1 MAIVKKTRR
10 SVLPLYAAAA
20 VWPAWALLRP
30 LYRLGDF
37 LLVSVLSLGAFLLLR
52 AVCKDEVV
60 EVEVPDPPREEEKP
74 TGDPALDRM
83 IEDGRK
89 AISEMKR
96 LDGAIEDEKIS
107 ADIRR
112 LEAVCQKIFDQVR
125 ADPSKLPQ
133 IRQFMDYYLPTTL
146 KLLNAYD
153 RMDDAGISGENI
165 DSTKAK
171 VEKTMAILVTAFDR
185 QLDALFGDEA
195 LDVATDIKVIETLL
209 SREGLVG
216 DQPFAQAGETK
227 PGEEIELT
235 LDPQKGEENHE

>member
-37 LLVSVLSLGAFLLLR
+37 LLVTVLSLGAFLLLR

-96 LDGAIEDEKIS
+96 LDDAIEDEKIS

-153 RMDDAGISGENI
+153 RMDATGISGDNV
-165 DSTKAK
+165 SGTKEK
-171 VEKTMAILVTAFDR
+171 VENVMGTIAAAFEK
-185 QLDALFGDEA
+185 QLDALFGADA
-195 LDVATDIKVIETLL
+195 LDISTDISVLETMLA
-209 SREGLVG
+209 REGL
-216 DQPFAQAGETK
+216 AGERMEAQSARDAAGNDIRLE
-227 PGEEIELT
+227 P
-235 LDPQKGEENHE
+235 